1 MARLSAITAALGP
14 PLLIVSLVGSQ
25 LAACS
30 KADPSS
36 AAPSKTS
43 SPDSSGPPAALVDA
57 WRKATLTVS
66 AFTADKS
73 GAVGAS
79 CHSGTVSGVDVL
91 VCAFASDKDAKAA
104 EPKALEW
111 VGSATGTALSSGK
124 LVLAAV
130 DRRAADP
137 SGRTINA
144 IAKAF
149 R

>member
-1 MARLSAITAALGP
+1 MERLSSVALALLLAAQ
-14 PLLIVSLVGSQ
+14 VG
-25 LAACS
+25 ACS
-30 KADPSS
+30 KAE
-36 AAPSKTS
+36 PSKAGGGA
-43 SPDSSGPPAALVDA
+43 SGPPTALLEA

-73 GAVGAS
+73 GAVGAA

-91 VCAFASDKDAKAA
+91 VCSFTSDKDAKAA

-111 VGSATGTALSSGK
+111 VGSATGTALASGK